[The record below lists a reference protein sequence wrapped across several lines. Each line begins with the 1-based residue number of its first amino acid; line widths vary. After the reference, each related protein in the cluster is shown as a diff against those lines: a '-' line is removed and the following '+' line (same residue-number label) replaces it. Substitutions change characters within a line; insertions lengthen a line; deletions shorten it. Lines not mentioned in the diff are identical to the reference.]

1 MNSCVMVGRLTK
13 DVDLKVNG
21 DKTTAKFTIAINR
34 DYKNAQ
40 GGYDADFINCT
51 AFGKR
56 AEILQKHFSKG
67 KQIAVRGPWRTG
79 SYDAQ
84 DGTKRYTNELVVEGF
99 TFIGGQASESNAGQA
114 NNSSGSNNDWE
125 GVDTPID
132 DGDMP
137 FWEGTRWNY

>member
-99 TFIGGQASESNAGQA
+99 TFVGGQSNGG
-114 NNSSGSNNDWE
+114 NSGNIENISNNDSE
-125 GVDTPID
+125 FGVEEPIYND
-132 DGDMP
+132 DLP
-137 FWEGTRWNY
+137 F

>member
-84 DGTKRYTNELVVEGF
+84 DGTKRYTNELLVEGF
-99 TFIGGQASESNAGQA
+99 TFIGGQSNG
-114 NNSSGSNNDWE
+114 NNSGYGENNTPNNNNDFGYE
-125 GVDTPID
+125 MPID
-132 DGDMP
+132 DGCMP
-137 FWEGTRWNY
+137 F

>member
-13 DVDLKVNG
+13 DVDFRVNG
-21 DKTTAKFTIAINR
+21 DKSTAKFTIAVNR
-34 DYKNAQ
+34 EFKNSQ
-40 GGYDADFINCT
+40 GNYDADFINCT

-56 AEILQKHFSKG
+56 AETIQKYFTKG
-67 KQIAVRGPWRTG
+67 QQVCVKGPWRTG

-84 DGTKRYTNELVVEGF
+84 DGTKRYTNELLVEGF

-114 NNSSGSNNDWE
+114 NNSNGSSNDWE

-132 DGDMP
+132 DGDLP
-137 FWEGTRWNY
+137 F

>member
-79 SYDAQ
+79 SYDVQ

-99 TFIGGQASESNAGQA
+99 TFVGGQAGNNTAQGNS
-114 NNSSGSNNDWE
+114 NNSSNDDIGFGYE
-125 GVDTPID
+125 EPID
-132 DGDMP
+132 EGSMP
-137 FWEGTRWNY
+137 F

>member
-13 DVDLKVNG
+13 DVEFRVNG
-21 DKTTAKFTIAINR
+21 DKSTAKFTIAVNR
-34 DYKNAQ
+34 EYKNAQ
-40 GGYDADFINCT
+40 GNYDADFINCT

-56 AEILQKHFSKG
+56 AETIQKYFAKRRQVCV
-67 KQIAVRGPWRTG
+67 KGPWRTG

-99 TFIGGQASESNAGQA
+99 TFIGGQA
-114 NNSSGSNNDWE
+114 NSGNSNNVENNTLNNNNDFGYE
-125 GVDTPID
+125 EPID

-137 FWEGTRWNY
+137 F